1 MKKLTTA
8 FAFSLLAAP
17 ALAAD
22 LGDDRY
28 GSLKDD
34 PPPLGLIYQGTVGVA
49 GLWTFADGSDDG
61 VIDDEDHAGITGFGR
76 VNVPIAAL
84 TSLQFDVDGTAN
96 FLGGDQIDD
105 NFGHAFSTALHLSY
119 RQHQRYLVGLFGFL
133 GTTSAGEDEQN
144 SFFGGG
150 LEGQLYLGDLTLY
163 GQAAYF
169 GGETEDDLTDGI
181 DEGWFVRAVGRYFFT
196 PNSKLQAEISYSE
209 AEVSNNDEDYSFI
222 GWGVEYERRISVHP
236 ISFFVA
242 YEGTYGENE
251 LDNRDYTDHTAK
263 LGLKF
268 HFGGASLKDIDRRG
282 ATLDT
287 PSALPRW
294 LGYELESID

>member
-1 MKKLTTA
+1 
-8 FAFSLLAAP
+8 
-17 ALAAD
+17 
-22 LGDDRY
+22 
-28 GSLKDD
+28 
-34 PPPLGLIYQGTVGVA
+34 
-49 GLWTFADGSDDG
+49 
-61 VIDDEDHAGITGFGR
+61 
-76 VNVPIAAL
+76 
-84 TSLQFDVDGTAN
+84 
-96 FLGGDQIDD
+96 
-105 NFGHAFSTALHLSY
+105 
-119 RQHQRYLVGLFGFL
+119 
-133 GTTSAGEDEQN
+133 
-144 SFFGGG
+144 
-150 LEGQLYLGDLTLY
+150 
-163 GQAAYF
+163 
-169 GGETEDDLTDGI
+169 DDLNDGI